1 MKLIPLGDR
10 VLVERQAAEEKTVGG
25 ILLPD
30 NAREKPQ
37 IGLVQAVGEG
47 KPSKDGK
54 KRPLQVKP
62 GDKVYFSSWAGEDYK
77 PAGENLVVMR
87 EEDILA
93 IIEG

>member
-10 VLVERQAAEEKTVGG
+10 VLVEREAAEEKTSGG

-30 NAREKPQ
+30 NAKEKPQ
-37 IGLVQAVGEG
+37 IGKVIAVGDG
-47 KPSKDGK
+47 RTTKDGV
-54 KRPLQVKP
+54 KRPLTLKV
-62 GDKVYFSSWAGEDYK
+62 GDKVYFTSWAGEDYK

-93 IIEG
+93 VIEG

>member
-25 ILLPD
+25 IVLPD
-30 NAREKPQ
+30 NAKEKPQ
-37 IGLVQAVGEG
+37 IGVVKAVGEG
-47 KPSKDGK
+47 KVTKDGT
-54 KRPLQVKP
+54 KRPLQVKT

-77 PAGENLVVMR
+77 PAGENLIVMR

-93 IIEG
+93 IIDG

>member
-30 NAREKPQ
+30 NAKEKPQ

-47 KPSKDGK
+47 KPDKNGK
-54 KRPLQVKP
+54 RRPLQIKP

>member
-30 NAREKPQ
+30 NAKEKPQ

-47 KPSKDGK
+47 KPGKDGK

-77 PAGENLVVMR
+77 PAGENLIVMR
-87 EEDILA
+87 EEDIMA